1 MYTKYTYK
9 YVYVY
14 KWIYKYVNFISS
26 TFYVYHYMCVF
37 IHMVFFKVTQ
47 LTCKVFGFF
56 VLYFPIISALLFYAH
71 TQLHGNKDKFLRG
84 VSQ

>member
-1 MYTKYTYK
+1 
-9 YVYVY
+9 
-14 KWIYKYVNFISS
+14 
-26 TFYVYHYMCVF
+26 
-37 IHMVFFKVTQ
+37 MVFFKVTQ
-47 LTCKVFGFF
+47 LICKVFGFF